1 MFISIFTEIIKDPIM
16 QFVVVPIKRHI
27 SYPFTYKTKVE
38 RLQDEAQQLN
48 SKRDR
53 LQQSVADASRRGE
66 EIYDD
71 VSKWLISAG
80 KAIQEAE
87 QLIQAK
93 EQAKER
99 CFIGLCPNLKT
110 RYHLSKKAEKKASL
124 IGNNG
129 FAERSYL
136 NMIGVYGMGGVG
148 KTTLAREVHR
158 QAQYDKL
165 FDVVIFVAVS
175 QSPELR
181 RIQAEV
187 AEVLGLDLHEEGILL
202 RANRLYERLNKEK
215 ILIILDDIWTNL
227 Q

>member
-1 MFISIFTEIIKDPIM
+1 MFISIFTEIITDPIM
-16 QFVVVPIKRHI
+16 QLVVVPIKRHI

-80 KAIQEAE
+80 EAIQEAE

-93 EQAKER
+93 EQVKER
-99 CFIGLCPNLKT
+99 CFI
-110 RYHLSKKAEKKASL
+110 
-124 IGNNG
+124 
-129 FAERSYL
+129 
-136 NMIGVYGMGGVG
+136 
-148 KTTLAREVHR
+148 
-158 QAQYDKL
+158 
-165 FDVVIFVAVS
+165 
-175 QSPELR
+175 ELR

-202 RANRLYERLNKEK
+202 RANRLNERLNKEK
-215 ILIILDDIWTNL
+215 ILVILDDIWTKL
-227 Q
+227 QLEEVGIPFWADCKGCKILLTSRNRDVYHSMGAQKVLKLEVLREEES